1 MVPKQILSHLY
12 KPNILVILNHVHR
25 YCQRKPFVKRISFN
39 IIFTCTYRKC
49 FKKTLL
55 NHNIGKNLLRFC
67 KFLVYIINQISRY
80 RLELMKTVSR
90 QKIFIV
96 CVERW
101 YFSQRSVCLSS
112 QSGHV
117 WWCNR
122 YCISLFFLVSLDLVS
137 PLHCISTSINI
148 NVPVSTLN
156 MKTIDVKN
164 EDRMFVCQITKFAIL
179 FSLLYFRW

>member
-55 NHNIGKNLLRFC
+55 NHYIGKNLLRFC
-67 KFLVYIINQISRY
+67 KFLVYSINQISRY

-96 CVERW
+96 CVEGR

-112 QSGHV
+112 SV
-117 WWCNR
+117 WTC
-122 YCISLFFLVSLDLVS
+122 LVV
-137 PLHCISTSINI
+137 
-148 NVPVSTLN
+148 
-156 MKTIDVKN
+156 
-164 EDRMFVCQITKFAIL
+164 
-179 FSLLYFRW
+179 